1 MYRQWQN
8 KTSGSHKT
16 NTIKTRAGIILTLI
30 FISLGVI
37 LNVSDINKTRSLPRH
52 RPSMAPAR
60 RTHYDRTD
68 HNMGGNKMS
77 SVNNPKAP
85 ECVLQYKDIAAH
97 WSKQTGVPTAL
108 ILAIIDQ
115 ESDGRAEVT
124 RYEPGYKP
132 SPTHRP
138 AMDKAGVPVVVQK
151 TSYGLMQMMFP
162 VAWGYGA
169 RNTIE
174 LRTPHVAIRYGA
186 AHIAALAKGLSKSPT
201 WTPAF
206 IREVAA
212 RYNGSKPT
220 GKYATDVLKLYQK
233 YQTECEA

>member
-1 MYRQWQN
+1 M
-8 KTSGSHKT
+8 
-16 NTIKTRAGIILTLI
+16 LI
-30 FISLGVI
+30 SIGVI
-37 LNVSDINKTRSLPRH
+37 LNVSDINQTRSLPRH
-52 RPSMAPAR
+52 RPRMAPAR
-60 RTHYDRTD
+60 RFLSDRAAYSV
-68 HNMGGNKMS
+68 GNTQSIGDTQMS
-77 SVNNPKAP
+77 SVNNPKAHAR
-85 ECVLQYKDIAAH
+85 VLQYKDIAVH

-115 ESDGRAEVT
+115 ESDGRAEAT

-132 SPTHRP
+132 SPTHKP

>member
-1 MYRQWQN
+1 MYRQWQT

-16 NTIKTRAGIILTLI
+16 NTIKTRAGIILTLVL
-30 FISLGVI
+30 ISIGVI

-52 RPSMAPAR
+52 RPSMAPAH
-60 RTHYDRTD
+60 RTHYDRTA

-77 SVNNPKAP
+77 SVNNPKAHAR
-85 ECVLQYKDIAAH
+85 VLQYKDIAAH

-115 ESDGRAEVT
+115 ESDGRAEAT
-124 RYEPGYKP
+124 RYEPDYKP
-132 SPTHRP
+132 SPTHKP
-138 AMDKAGVPVVVQK
+138 AMDKAGVPIIVQK

-220 GKYATDVLKLYQK
+220 GKYATDVLKL
-233 YQTECEA
+233 

>member
-1 MYRQWQN
+1 
-8 KTSGSHKT
+8 
-16 NTIKTRAGIILTLI
+16 
-30 FISLGVI
+30 
-37 LNVSDINKTRSLPRH
+37 
-52 RPSMAPAR
+52 
-60 RTHYDRTD
+60 
-68 HNMGGNKMS
+68 MS

-85 ECVLQYKDIAAH
+85 ARVLQYKASAEH

-115 ESDGRAEVT
+115 ESDGREEST
-124 RYEPGYKP
+124 RYEPAYTP
-132 SPTHRP
+132 APTHRP
-138 AMDKAGVPVVVQK
+138 AMDKAGVPLEVQK

-220 GKYATDVLKLYQK
+220 GKYASDVLKLYQK
-233 YQTECEA
+233 YQTEV

>member
-1 MYRQWQN
+1 
-8 KTSGSHKT
+8 
-16 NTIKTRAGIILTLI
+16 
-30 FISLGVI
+30 
-37 LNVSDINKTRSLPRH
+37 
-52 RPSMAPAR
+52 
-60 RTHYDRTD
+60 
-68 HNMGGNKMS
+68 
-77 SVNNPKAP
+77 
-85 ECVLQYKDIAAH
+85 
-97 WSKQTGVPTAL
+97 
-108 ILAIIDQ
+108 
-115 ESDGRAEVT
+115 
-124 RYEPGYKP
+124 
-132 SPTHRP
+132 
-138 AMDKAGVPVVVQK
+138 
-151 TSYGLMQMMFP
+151 MQMMFP